1 MAVLWFI
8 HADAMYGFPA
18 YELPVSDII
27 RKLGGEAYFKFLCRL
42 DQAPERAREH
52 NRDHVANYHRVLLEL
67 SAGEARSV
75 RWRSG
80 FYDVRDSSSE
90 AVSKILG
97 KPNIATELGGTE
109 LNKQQEP

>member
-42 DQAPERAREH
+42 PLNVPE
-52 NRDHVANYHRVLLEL
+52 
-67 SAGEARSV
+67 
-75 RWRSG
+75 
-80 FYDVRDSSSE
+80 
-90 AVSKILG
+90 
-97 KPNIATELGGTE
+97 NIIAIT
-109 LNKQQEP
+109 